1 MANRKDDGD
10 YHNVR
15 CGRNNPQHVYVNKI
29 LSDLNMD
36 IYKSKNQFII
46 DAVEAYCRML
56 NQDDLTVN
64 ATIERARREGYV
76 TRKDLDEIKRD
87 ICSRVVKE
95 VQQEVI
101 SMLGTA
107 LAAKQSVNVTEETTK
122 FKEDNFG
129 EVNDA
134 VVGLATNWVDQMEVY
149 YDKEHNNQNWMC
161 FINDIKG
168 NCMECACST

>member
-1 MANRKDDGD
+1 MANRKDEGD

-15 CGRNNPQHVYVNKI
+15 CSRNNPQHVYVNKI

-36 IYKSKNQFII
+36 IYESKNQFII

-64 ATIERARREGYV
+64 ATIERARKEGYV
-76 TRKDLDEIKRD
+76 RRKDLDEIKKD

-107 LAAKQSVNVTEETTK
+107 LAAKQSVNVTEETIK
-122 FKEDNFG
+122 VKEDNFG

-134 VVGLATNWVDQMEVY
+134 VVGLATNWVE
-149 YDKEHNNQNWMC
+149 
-161 FINDIKG
+161 
-168 NCMECACST
+168 

>member
-1 MANRKDDGD
+1 MANRKDEGD

-15 CGRNNPQHVYVNKI
+15 CSRNNPQHVYVNKI

-64 ATIERARREGYV
+64 ATIERARKEGYV
-76 TRKDLDEIKRD
+76 RRKDLDEIKKD

-107 LAAKQSVNVTEETTK
+107 LAAKQSVNVTEETIK
-122 FKEDNFG
+122 VKEDNFG

-134 VVGLATNWVDQMEVY
+134 VVGLATNWVD
-149 YDKEHNNQNWMC
+149 
-161 FINDIKG
+161 
-168 NCMECACST
+168 

>member
-10 YHNVR
+10 YNNVR

-122 FKEDNFG
+122 VKEDNFG

-134 VVGLATNWVDQMEVY
+134 VVGLATNWVD
-149 YDKEHNNQNWMC
+149 
-161 FINDIKG
+161 
-168 NCMECACST
+168 

>member
-1 MANRKDDGD
+1 MANRKDEGD

-15 CGRNNPQHVYVNKI
+15 CSRNNPQHVYVNKI

-46 DAVEAYCRML
+46 DAVEAYCKML

-64 ATIERARREGYV
+64 ATIERARKEGYV
-76 TRKDLDEIKRD
+76 RRKDLDEIKKD

-107 LAAKQSVNVTEETTK
+107 LAAKQSVNVTEETIK
-122 FKEDNFG
+122 VKEDNFG

-134 VVGLATNWVDQMEVY
+134 VVGLATNWVE
-149 YDKEHNNQNWMC
+149 
-161 FINDIKG
+161 
-168 NCMECACST
+168 

>member
-1 MANRKDDGD
+1 MANRKDEGD

-15 CGRNNPQHVYVNKI
+15 CSRNNPQHVYVNKI

-64 ATIERARREGYV
+64 ATIERARKEGYV
-76 TRKDLDEIKRD
+76 RRKDLDEIKKD

-107 LAAKQSVNVTEETTK
+107 LAAKQSVNVTEETIK
-122 FKEDNFG
+122 VKEDNFG

-134 VVGLATNWVDQMEVY
+134 VVGLATNWVE
-149 YDKEHNNQNWMC
+149 
-161 FINDIKG
+161 
-168 NCMECACST
+168 